1 MIPFSFGRH
10 VEFSIFG
17 GVPLIDSITCSEPFC
32 GVKVGEKAPENRPF
46 LSQKE
51 AGVSSNHPNKN
62 QVGSVSFK
70 ECI

>member
-1 MIPFSFGRH
+1 M
-10 VEFSIFG
+10 
-17 GVPLIDSITCSEPFC
+17 
-32 GVKVGEKAPENRPF
+32 VGEKAPENRPF